1 MISFRY
7 HLVSI
12 VAVFLALAVGVLV
25 GTTVLDQGIVNRLQD
40 QTRDANQRA
49 AQLRDQVEELQAAF
63 ARSDGFI
70 EDQLPDLIDGELT
83 GREVVVVTHDG
94 VDPAVLADAEAA
106 LEAGGAE
113 VVGRFAMTSRM
124 ASKDAATRQELAE
137 LLGVSLSTTDAL
149 TSQAALAVADRLAA
163 GAPIGDDQDVLG
175 DLLFR
180 GFLTSEGGTSDLQ
193 DVGGPGQAVLV
204 VAGSQGRPTVNPGA
218 FTVPLVE
225 ELVRVGAPVAAV
237 EGTDSAFRFVE
248 VVRLNSQVAGSDE
261 LVTVDDVDEAVGKF
275 SLVRGLAELIRTG
288 RGGHYGGKDGT
299 TAVAPEP

>member
-40 QTRDANQRA
+40 QTRDLSREA
-49 AQLRDQVEELQAAF
+49 AQLRERV
-63 ARSDGFI
+63 
-70 EDQLPDLIDGELT
+70 DQLQGKASRYDEFISDLLPGLITGELA
-83 GREVVVVTHDG
+83 GRRVVVVTHEG
-94 VDPAVLADAEAA
+94 VDPTVLAEAEAA

-113 VVGRFAMTSRM
+113 VVGRFAMTPRL
-124 ASKDAATRQELAE
+124 ASKDVTTRQELAE

-163 GAPIGDDQDVLG
+163 GAPLGDDQDVLA

-180 GFLTSEGGTSDLQ
+180 GFLTSEGGSSDLR

-204 VAGSQGRPTVNPGA
+204 VASSPGRPTVNPGA
-218 FTVPLVE
+218 FSVPLVE
-225 ELVRVGAPVAAV
+225 ELVRIGAPVAAV

-248 VVRLNSQVAGSDE
+248 VVRLDSQVAGSDD
-261 LVTVDDVDEAVGKF
+261 LVTVDDVDEAIGRY
-275 SLVRGLAELIRTG
+275 SLVRGLAELISTG